1 MATDKLTREQVEALQ
16 SGGYF
21 NKKDVDNHEKSN
33 QIKDSK
39 RTARLTKMTTE
50 DGKSVIPTL
59 VFRGGRGTIDSK
71 KQTAFRADFR
81 KLAVKYDESTTKNGG
96 KNV

>member
-21 NKKDVDNHEKSN
+21 NKKDVDS
-33 QIKDSK
+33 
-39 RTARLTKMTTE
+39 
-50 DGKSVIPTL
+50 KSVIPTL

-96 KNV
+96 KNA